1 MYQRLWYDD
10 EDVDD
15 EDVDDDEELTYVDG
29 VPELPVEEGE
39 AWGNWHSVP
48 ENENMRRDGSG
59 QWRDLSNCWSI
70 REGGRTPSRS
80 TSSRRSSNKSTD
92 SVL

>member
-15 EDVDDDEELTYVDG
+15 KDVDDDEELSYVDG

-48 ENENMRRDGSG
+48 EHENMRTQGFG
-59 QWRDLSNCWSI
+59 QCPILFKLLVHK
-70 REGGRTPSRS
+70 
-80 TSSRRSSNKSTD
+80 RRWKHPFPINILTAQ
-92 SVL
+92 LQ

>member
-48 ENENMRRDGSG
+48 EHENMRPQGFG
-59 QWRDLSNCWSI
+59 QWCPILFKLLVHK
-70 REGGRTPSRS
+70 
-80 TSSRRSSNKSTD
+80 RRWEQPFPINILTTQ
-92 SVL
+92 L